1 MTAVKHKIG
10 AEGADRVHSS
20 AMKKEHM
27 DKILVWTK
35 SICPEIGSALNFLSI
50 VLTKGRLLPSACG
63 ISNSAKRQITKY
75 LQFLAFT
82 STAWTIWSRYDINS
96 DVY

>member
-1 MTAVKHKIG
+1 MTAVKHTIG

-20 AMKKEHM
+20 AMKREHM
-27 DKILVWTK
+27 DKILMWTR
-35 SICPEIGSALNFLSI
+35 STCPEIGSALNFLSI
-50 VLTKGRLLPSACG
+50 VLTKGRVLPSACG
-63 ISNSAKRQITKY
+63 INDSAKRQITKH

-82 STAWTIWSRYDINS
+82 STAWTIWSRYNIDS